1 MGIVVKGMTVPALL
15 VKLDESLTVEENISQ
30 IKAKLGSD
38 FFKGSLA
45 VIDYESAKLSDED
58 MRKIEEAVRSTST
71 RFVGYKPSLKLEK
84 NQKIEAPPQ
93 HAAEGGRTLKFID
106 KSIRSG
112 QNIEHDGDVL
122 IIGDVNPGSYV
133 TASGNIIVMGTL
145 RGTVH
150 AGAGGDDGAIVI
162 ALKLRAQQL
171 RIAKWITRSPDDSEG
186 PEYPEK
192 AYVRNNQIIIE
203 KIRS

>member
-15 VKLDESLTVEENISQ
+15 VKLDESLTVEDNISQ

-84 NQKIEAPPQ
+84 NQKIEAAPQ
-93 HAAEGGRTLKFID
+93 AKAEGVRTLKFID

>member
-15 VKLDESLTVEENISQ
+15 VKLDESLTVEDNISQ

-58 MRKIEEAVRSTST
+58 KRKIEEAVRSTST
-71 RFVGYKPSLKLEK
+71 RFVGYKPTLKLEK
-84 NQKIEAPPQ
+84 NQKIEAVPQ
-93 HAAEGGRTLKFID
+93 PKAEGVRTLKFID

>member
-30 IKAKLGSD
+30 IKTKLGSD

-45 VIDYESAKLSDED
+45 VIDYESAKLSEGD

-71 RFVGYKPSLKLEK
+71 RFLGYKPSLKLEK
-84 NQKIEAPPQ
+84 NQKVEAPQPR
-93 HAAEGGRTLKFID
+93 ADGVRTLRLID

-112 QNIEHDGDVL
+112 QNVEHDGDVL
-122 IIGDVNPGSYV
+122 IIGDVNPGSYI

-145 RGTVH
+145 RGIVH

-171 RIAKWITRSPDDSEG
+171 RIAGWITRSPDDSEG

>member
-15 VKLDESLTVEENISQ
+15 VKLDDSLTVDENISQ
-30 IKAKLGSD
+30 IKDKLNSE

-45 VIDYESAKLSDED
+45 VIDYESANLSED
-58 MRKIEEAVRSTST
+58 NIKKIEDAVRTSST
-71 RFVGYKPSLKLEK
+71 RFIGYKSSLKLDK
-84 NQKIEAPPQ
+84 NAKAEPAAPVK
-93 HAAEGGRTLKFID
+93 GSVKTLKLIN
-106 KSIRSG
+106 KNLRSG
-112 QNIEHDGDVL
+112 QNLEHDGDVL
-122 IIGDVNPGSYV
+122 VLGDVNPGSYI

-145 RGTVH
+145 AGIVH

-162 ALKLRAQQL
+162 ALKLKAQQL
-171 RIAKWITRSPDDSEG
+171 RIARWITRSPDDSED

-192 AYVRNNQIIIE
+192 ASVRNNQIIIE